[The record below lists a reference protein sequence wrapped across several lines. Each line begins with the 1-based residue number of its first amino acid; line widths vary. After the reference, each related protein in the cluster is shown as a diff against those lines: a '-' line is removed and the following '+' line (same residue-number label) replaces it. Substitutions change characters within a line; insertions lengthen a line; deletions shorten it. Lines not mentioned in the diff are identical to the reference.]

1 MEMLKKIPVWP
12 PIKSLTIIIIKK
24 NHIHPGKAKAEFH
37 VRCDGLALWCLLRE
51 KHFEAVESV
60 PNSCQLPHVQL
71 CTCTDT
77 WNCLTG
83 RLLSKT
89 SLRLD
94 TLAGSTWTLNWRC
107 WRTAPGGI
115 HVVFNSPS
123 KRKVCFFLIWTLRQ
137 TFTVDLSNL
146 LQSTCK
152 WVKISTV
159 LMPGLPETENDSR
172 GTLLLG
178 KVGQVSVQEENGGF
192 TIEENVST

>member
-1 MEMLKKIPVWP
+1 MAWHFDVCLEKSILK
-12 PIKSLTIIIIKK
+12 LL
-24 NHIHPGKAKAEFH
+24 NLCRIHANFH
-37 VRCDGLALWCLLRE
+37 MYNFA
-51 KHFEAVESV
+51 
-60 PNSCQLPHVQL
+60 HVQIRE
-71 CTCTDT
+71 TVI
-77 WNCLTG
+77 G
-83 RLLSKT
+83 HLLSET

-107 WRTAPGGI
+107 WETAPGGI
-115 HVVFNSPS
+115 HVVFNSLS